1 MTSTPDPFTYP
12 QDSYPGSSPSGVQ
25 PYDPV
30 AQGGYQGGF
39 QQQAYQDPAVQAG
52 YAQPGYPVGAYTAP
66 GYPAG
71 AYVADQKSKVAA
83 GLLGIFLGCFGAHN
97 FYLGYTGKAVAQ
109 LLITLLSLGFLAVIP
124 AIWALIEG
132 ILILSAQPG
141 ARPWGVDAYG
151 VPLSS

>member
-30 AQGGYQGGF
+30 AQGGYQGGY

-141 ARPWGVDAYG
+141 AQPWGVDARG